1 MTDLFVS
8 GWCGFSSLF
17 GSFSGRFD
25 FRVPFFDDMDG
36 VFQMTG
42 KNLVCWSTG
51 ANLALKNEHL
61 DCDNIILVSPFISFT
76 DYTPVKIL
84 NRMIKK
90 FGSEPDAVIKDFLTA
105 CGAETDVSVSYD
117 VTKLKSGLEY
127 LLNSGDGV
135 CLKGKNIKIIH
146 GENDAVVPVNAGE
159 ELAERL
165 SCELIRVKGGQHFIS
180 PDIIAEYL
188 I

>member
-8 GWCGFSSLF
+8 GWCGFPELF
-17 GSFSGRFD
+17 GSFSGRFN

-51 ANLALKNEHL
+51 ANLALKNEML
-61 DCDNIILVSPFISFT
+61 KFDNIILVSPFIRFT
-76 DYTPVKIL
+76 DFTPVKIL

-90 FGSEPDAVIKDFLTA
+90 FESEPDAVISDFLTA
-105 CGAETDVSVSYD
+105 CGAESVSVSYD
-117 VTKLKSGLEY
+117 RDRLKSGLEY
-127 LLNSGDGV
+127 LLDSGDGV

-146 GENDAVVPVNAGE
+146 GEDDAVVPVKAGE
-159 ELAERL
+159 EIAEML
-165 SCELIRVKGGQHFIS
+165 DCELIRVKGGQHFIR
-180 PDIIAEYL
+180 PEVIADYL